1 MSTIVLNDYEKW
13 LRANQCKETSMSA
26 FFRTLR
32 SSFNKAIADNHVKA
46 NAYPFK
52 TFKISK
58 FDTSTEKRAIAKES
72 NKQIMNVNL
81 NDYEKWLRQNQCKE
95 TSMSAFFRT
104 LRSSFNKAIADNY
117 VKADAYPFK
126 TFKISKFDTTTEKRA
141 IAKESNKQIMN
152 VNLDTERK
160 YIQLSKDLYVF
171 SYLCGGINFADMANL
186 QYSNISNDKLS
197 YIRQKTGKKI
207 AIPVSVEAMQI
218 VNKYMK
224 YP

>member
-1 MSTIVLNDYEKW
+1 LKRFTKSKLDFYFDEITLQWLNDYEKW

-46 NAYPFK
+46 
-52 TFKISK
+52 
-58 FDTSTEKRAIAKES
+58 
-72 NKQIMNVNL
+72 
-81 NDYEKWLRQNQCKE
+81 
-95 TSMSAFFRT
+95 
-104 LRSSFNKAIADNY
+104 
-117 VKADAYPFK
+117 DAYPFK

-141 IAKESNKQIMN
+141 ITKESNKQIMN

-186 QYSNISNDKLS
+186 QYSNINGEKLS

-224 YP
+224 ESICTNDYVFPILDKNNVSNSLFHAKERVFCYSR